1 MSKLPIVRFKTMNA
15 LLLKLGFEAVRQR
28 GSHVFYR
35 HPDGRATSVP
45 DHGAKDLNTP
55 LVRSILRDI
64 NITPEQFRKELANL

>member
-1 MSKLPIVRFKTMNA
+1 MPGNA
-15 LLLKLGFEAVRQR
+15 LLLKLGFEPVRQR

-45 DHGAKDLNTP
+45 NHGAKDLNTP

-64 NITPEQFRKELANL
+64 NLTPDQFRKELTSL